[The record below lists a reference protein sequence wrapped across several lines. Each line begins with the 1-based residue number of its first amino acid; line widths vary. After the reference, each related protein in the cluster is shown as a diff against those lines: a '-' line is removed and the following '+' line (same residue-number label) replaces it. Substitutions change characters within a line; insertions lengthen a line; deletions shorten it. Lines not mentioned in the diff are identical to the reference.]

1 MCPAIAQ
8 AIFLSSS
15 KATSERSIQDLSK
28 SSPTLGQF
36 EVHESREQFFSSQL
50 NVSKLIH
57 SPRSSSICVP
67 DCPSLPTKW
76 LKVTTQPI

>member
-15 KATSERSIQDLSK
+15 KATSDRSNQDLSK
-28 SSPTLGQF
+28 RSPTLGQF

-50 NVSKLIH
+50 NVSKANTLTENFFH
-57 SPRSSSICVP
+57 VCTGLPE
-67 DCPSLPTKW
+67 PSY
-76 LKVTTQPI
+76 